1 MTSTTGTAGHPD
13 VTELSDLTEGLLPPA
28 RSADIRRH
36 LDDCSLCA
44 DVHASLE
51 EIRALLGTLPGPSRM
66 PVDVAERID
75 AALAAEALLS
85 ATTPEPEP
93 ATPTDERAA
102 SAQPDADGSPVS
114 RETSSASAG
123 NRPAGHSRATTGPG
137 RGPRL
142 RRGRRGT
149 IALGAVFTAAVLGL
163 GTLLVQSLTDDNP
176 GDTPATSAQRHT
188 DEAHTF
194 ADAKLKKQVA
204 DLLAAETS
212 PGTGSKK
219 PWGAASDTSGSGSNE
234 PKTLQETGVPVPE
247 CIQQGVNRGD
257 TVLAASEGV
266 YKGTSAYLVVL
277 PHATDPS
284 RVTAYVVDATCVDQA
299 STAKG
304 KVLVTRSYARP

>member
-1 MTSTTGTAGHPD
+1 VTSTTGTAGHPD
-13 VTELSDLTEGLLPPA
+13 VTELSDLTEGLLSPA
-28 RSADIRRH
+28 RSADVRQH
-36 LDDCSLCA
+36 LDDCPLCA
-44 DVHASLE
+44 DVYASLE
-51 EIRALLGTLPGPSRM
+51 EIRRLLGTLPGPSRM

-85 ATTPEPEP
+85 ATTPEPES
-93 ATPTDERAA
+93 ATPDDELAA
-102 SAQPDADGSPVS
+102 PTRSDIDSAPVS
-114 RETSSASAG
+114 RETSPASAG
-123 NRPAGHSRATTGPG
+123 HRPAGHPRATTGPG
-137 RGPRL
+137 RAPRL

-149 IALGAVFTAAVLGL
+149 IALGAVFTAAALGL
-163 GTLLVQSLTDDNP
+163 GTLLVQSLTDGNP

-194 ADAKLKKQVA
+194 ADGKLEDQVA
-204 DLLAAETS
+204 GLLAEEKG
-212 PGTGSKK
+212 PGTRSKK
-219 PWGAASDTSGSGSNE
+219 PWGAESDGSGPGSSK
-234 PKTLQETGVPVPE
+234 PKTLQETGVPIPE
-247 CIQQGVNRGD
+247 CVQQAVNRRD

-299 STAKG
+299 AVKG